1 MLEKGPEDGARAKG
15 IDDFLRPTHLISDET
30 RIVVGG
36 PVLRLVE
43 LSRYYFGT
51 ETI

>member
-1 MLEKGPEDGARAKG
+1 MEKLMR
-15 IDDFLRPTHLISDET
+15 DFKIGQ
-30 RIVVGG
+30 IVVGG

-51 ETI
+51 EAV